1 MYGSYSAS
9 KKGQI
14 EADKRKIKL
23 ANESLIEAH
32 HAQTGLLS
40 QEARGEKVEVSMLLI
55 HAQDH
60 LMNAITFRDLAQEM
74 IELYE
79 RIKGVTSNFDVINKS
94 KGSVCECSVFRRK
107 VCTGSLLG

>member
-1 MYGSYSAS
+1 MEETVLMESIMGLIVHSGNTKSECMEAIQLA

-14 EADKRKIKL
+14 QEAKEKIQL
-23 ANESLIEAH
+23 ANDSLIEAH
-32 HAQTGLLS
+32 HSQTALLS

-60 LMNAITFRDLAQEM
+60 LMNAITFRDLASEM

-79 RIKGVTSNFDVINKS
+79 RIKG
-94 KGSVCECSVFRRK
+94 E
-107 VCTGSLLG
+107 

>member
-1 MYGSYSAS
+1 MEETVLMESIMGLIVHSGNTKSECMEAIQLA

-14 EADKRKIKL
+14 QQAKEKIQL
-23 ANESLIEAH
+23 ANDALIEAH
-32 HAQTGLLS
+32 HSQTALLS

-60 LMNAITFRDLAQEM
+60 LMNAITFRDLATEM

-79 RIKGVTSNFDVINKS
+79 RING
-94 KGSVCECSVFRRK
+94 E
-107 VCTGSLLG
+107 

>member
-1 MYGSYSAS
+1 MGEAALMESIMGLIVHSGNTKSECMEALQLA
-9 KKGQI
+9 KKGQVE
-14 EADKRKIKL
+14 EAKEKIKL

-60 LMNAITFRDLAQEM
+60 LMNAITFRDLAQDM

-79 RIKGVTSNFDVINKS
+79 RIKG
-94 KGSVCECSVFRRK
+94 E
-107 VCTGSLLG
+107 

>member
-1 MYGSYSAS
+1 MAMEETVLMESIMGLIVHSGNTKSECMEAIQLA

-14 EADKRKIKL
+14 QQAKEKIQL
-23 ANESLIEAH
+23 ANDALIEAH
-32 HAQTGLLS
+32 HSQTALLS

-60 LMNAITFRDLAQEM
+60 LMNAITFRDLATEM

-79 RIKGVTSNFDVINKS
+79 RING
-94 KGSVCECSVFRRK
+94 E
-107 VCTGSLLG
+107 

>member
-1 MYGSYSAS
+1 MGLIVHSGNTKSECMEAIQLA
-9 KKGQI
+9 KRQI
-14 EADKRKIKL
+14 EAAKRKIKL

-79 RIKGVTSNFDVINKS
+79 RIQG
-94 KGSVCECSVFRRK
+94 E
-107 VCTGSLLG
+107 

>member
-1 MYGSYSAS
+1 MKETVLMESIMGLIVHSGNTKSECMEAIQLA

-14 EADKRKIKL
+14 QEAKEKIQL
-23 ANESLIEAH
+23 ANDSLIEAH
-32 HAQTGLLS
+32 HSQTALLS

-60 LMNAITFRDLAQEM
+60 LMNAITFRDLAIEM

-79 RIKGVTSNFDVINKS
+79 RIKG
-94 KGSVCECSVFRRK
+94 E
-107 VCTGSLLG
+107 

>member
-1 MYGSYSAS
+1 MEEAVLMESIMGLIVHSGNTKSECMEAIQLA

-14 EADKRKIKL
+14 DEAKGKIKL
-23 ANESLIEAH
+23 ANDALIEAH
-32 HAQTGLLS
+32 HSQTALLS

-60 LMNAITFRDLAQEM
+60 LMNAITFRDLAQEV

-79 RIKGVTSNFDVINKS
+79 RIKG
-94 KGSVCECSVFRRK
+94 E
-107 VCTGSLLG
+107 

>member
-1 MYGSYSAS
+1 MEETVLMESIMGLIVHSGNTKSECMEAIQLA

-14 EADKRKIKL
+14 QQAKEKIQL
-23 ANESLIEAH
+23 ANDALIEAH
-32 HAQTGLLS
+32 HSQTALLS

-60 LMNAITFRDLAQEM
+60 LMNAITFRDLATEM

-79 RIKGVTSNFDVINKS
+79 RIKG
-94 KGSVCECSVFRRK
+94 E
-107 VCTGSLLG
+107 